1 MTAYTNYQLPA
12 SHFNGNH
19 NSHSQHQT
27 TQDPFASQDFFATT
41 PARSSSSAPAR
52 SASAPASNMADIIAS
67 QERAM
72 AQSKRGNSSSRAL
85 VTTTNTHGS
94 YPTTSTSMVVSPTS
108 RNRPAGTSDAIHP
121 MKKEMK
127 QRRHVKMAAGGV
139 GGALMGT
146 LVLGPVG
153 TVLGIPIGV
162 YTTNKL
168 AKQGER
174 RAQRKFEQ
182 HSVQEQA
189 MNSKAMQ
196 SAAFC

>member
-1 MTAYTNYQLPA
+1 
-12 SHFNGNH
+12 
-19 NSHSQHQT
+19 
-27 TQDPFASQDFFATT
+27 
-41 PARSSSSAPAR
+41 
-52 SASAPASNMADIIAS
+52 
-67 QERAM
+67 
-72 AQSKRGNSSSRAL
+72 
-85 VTTTNTHGS
+85 
-94 YPTTSTSMVVSPTS
+94 MVVSPTS